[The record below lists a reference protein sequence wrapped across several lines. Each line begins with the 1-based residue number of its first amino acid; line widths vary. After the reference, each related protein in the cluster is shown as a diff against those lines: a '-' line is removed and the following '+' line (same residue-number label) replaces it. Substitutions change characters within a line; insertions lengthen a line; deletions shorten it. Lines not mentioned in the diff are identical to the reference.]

1 MSQELRRL
9 LIVVVVIV
17 AVGATTYLVLESYW
31 AHHQPPM
38 KDMPIVLM
46 ALRHYSD
53 DKLAAHKP
61 MPAKVSM
68 QDLVESGYLK
78 PEIAAEFKEVDLT
91 FFPVAAGGGPK
102 SVVARA
108 RLADGSQVV
117 LLADGSVETGAK

>member
-1 MSQELRRL
+1 MSPELRRL
-9 LIVVVVIV
+9 LIVAVVIV
-17 AVGATTYLVLESYW
+17 AVGATAFVVLESYW
-31 AHHQPPM
+31 AHHQPPL
-38 KDMPIVLM
+38 KDLSVVLT

-53 DKLAAHKP
+53 DKVAAHKP
-61 MPAKVSM
+61 IPDKVSM

-91 FFPVAAGGGPK
+91 FFPLAAGGGPK

-117 LLADGSVETGAK
+117 LRADGSVETPTK